1 MLNIFSS
8 GKEVKNKLEVIYPDL
23 RFRDKEL
30 FKEIQGIVINYA
42 KYKLKDI
49 DGFEEKNEFLSKY
62 FKSFSFRLSEINEI
76 NTDLILSNKE
86 EFLTFFNPNLY
97 DEVGL
102 FKSTKEKE
110 KVFEMYLEECILI
123 LKDVLSYYL
132 NNMKYRECYRLEQ
145 KVNLVSAINNH
156 YLLEIR
162 KKKIDSYLNS
172 SLEVQNNFLEIVQK
186 LPDLNS
192 KIKGSERRKWI
203 KLKPKTLNLSPEKIK
218 ELTNTDLE
226 IDYSEVS
233 KIFETM
239 YSMIH

>member
-8 GKEVKNKLEVIYPDL
+8 AKEVKNKLEVIYPDL

-42 KYKLKDI
+42 KYKIKDI

-62 FKSFSFRLSEINEI
+62 FKSFSFRLSEINQI

-132 NNMKYRECYRLEQ
+132 NNDYRLKQ
-145 KVNLVSAINNH
+145 KVNLVSAFNNH

-162 KKKIDSYLNS
+162 KKKIDNFLNS

-203 KLKPKTLNLSPEKIK
+203 KLKPKTLNLSPERIK

-226 IDYSEVS
+226 IDYNEVS

-239 YSMIH
+239 YSMIR

>member
-8 GKEVKNKLEVIYPDL
+8 AKEVKNKLEVIYPDL
-23 RFRDKEL
+23 RFKDKEL

-62 FKSFSFRLSEINEI
+62 FKSCSFRLSEINEI

-97 DEVGL
+97 EEVGL

-110 KVFEMYLEECILI
+110 KVFEMYLEECISI
-123 LKDVLSYYL
+123 LRDVLSYYL
-132 NNMKYRECYRLEQ
+132 NNMKYRECYILEQ
-145 KVNLVSAINNH
+145 KIDLVSAFNDY

-162 KKKIDSYLNS
+162 KKKIDDYLNF
-172 SLEVQNNFLEIVQK
+172 SLEIQNNFLEIVQK

-203 KLKPKTLNLSPEKIK
+203 KLRPKSLNLSPEKIK
-218 ELTNTDLE
+218 ELTDTDLE

-239 YSMIH
+239 YSMIN